1 MKKID
6 LTDRDNYFYARG
18 KYEKTFANNLRHG
31 QRLKLH
37 PLLLLLIHIK
47 NKRAGFQI
55 KLLENNSIPTDR
67 PKIFCV
73 THIGK
78 FDIEVVSEII
88 KEHYYLLSGDF
99 ENIHSTIEEKFLGYN
114 GVIYVREDDK
124 EDRKLSKE
132 KMVNIL
138 KNRGNIMYF
147 PEGTW
152 NLSPNLPVVKCSYG
166 IIDVAMKAKAVIVP
180 IAIEQY
186 GKQFLSVIG
195 QNFEVK
201 KYSDDKKIMAIED
214 LRGNLAGLKWKIWES
229 VQPCIRK
236 DISKDEFESFIN
248 ERLKEWP
255 NFTLNEFLARVYKP
269 KGIEEP
275 EKVFDFFKSINLKKE
290 NAFLAK
296 SQVEYHKRYL

>member
-1 MKKID
+1 M
-6 LTDRDNYFYARG
+6 
-18 KYEKTFANNLRHG
+18 
-31 QRLKLH
+31 KLH

-132 KMVNIL
+132 KMIKIL
-138 KNRGNIMYF
+138 KNKGNIMYF